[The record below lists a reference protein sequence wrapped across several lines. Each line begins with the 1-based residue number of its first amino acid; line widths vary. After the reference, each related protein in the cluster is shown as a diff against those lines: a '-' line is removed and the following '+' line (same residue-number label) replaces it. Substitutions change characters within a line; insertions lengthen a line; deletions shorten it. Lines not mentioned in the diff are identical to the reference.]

1 MMREEEILPEI
12 YRNARVVQGMY
23 NQSQDTL
30 VEALIANQSATLNRK
45 SIRSTVRE
53 VFSRNK
59 LETSPLH
66 ETKLSGRLRHR
77 FRRWKNNSDKNN
89 HGKSSG
95 SSGNDTANTH
105 KTNNA
110 NLNNNKDKVQGAD
123 ADRETQETYLPTM
136 GEPFGSNENME
147 CGSTRRC
154 SSSLLASQE
163 IEELSIVSSVEETT
177 EGKTKRSVRKS
188 KMHKL
193 RGFRFKL
200 HKRLRPT
207 LTEKYLG
214 SNENVE
220 RCLQDMDSIPV
231 SYTHLDV
238 YKRQQYFRLL
248 LQRFYG
254 MGRPKPEKWEDAEEQ
269 LKNFPEFADL
279 DDRQLKIQIFQE
291 FKPNQIPQHPVAPPN
306 NPRKRHLTPV
316 ELDY

>member
-1 MMREEEILPEI
+1 MMMREEEILPEI

-30 VEALIANQSATLNRK
+30 VEALIANQSVTLDRK

-66 ETKLSGRLRHR
+66 ETKLSCGLRHR

-89 HGKSSG
+89 HRKSG
-95 SSGNDTANTH
+95 SSSSSRDTANTH

-123 ADRETQETYLPTM
+123 ADRETQETYLPTI

-147 CGSTRRC
+147 WGSTRRC
-154 SSSLLASQE
+154 SLSLLASQE
-163 IEELSIVSSVEETT
+163 IEELSIVSSVEDTT

-214 SNENVE
+214 SSENVE
-220 RCLQDMDSIPV
+220 RCLQDMDSIPFELMAPCTASTTDALRNKKAWEMISSNASTV
-231 SYTHLDV
+231 VPASSYCDKELSGITVNYRPSATDTTSTPLIDSRV
-238 YKRQQYFRLL
+238 GGRL
-248 LQRFYG
+248 
-254 MGRPKPEKWEDAEEQ
+254 
-269 LKNFPEFADL
+269 
-279 DDRQLKIQIFQE
+279 
-291 FKPNQIPQHPVAPPN
+291 
-306 NPRKRHLTPV
+306 
-316 ELDY
+316 